1 MIRNTLTVLLMTL
14 VVYLDVSYRGLK
26 DRLDVL
32 ELEVVSQQQYL
43 EAVHSVLIDHRNNIE
58 ALLRRLKDSII

>member
-43 EAVHSVLIDHRNNIE
+43 EAVHSVLLDHRNNIE